1 MAKDLTDKTKIEKKG
16 TMGVESEGMDK
27 NQPEKRV
34 EKIGEL
40 KVKKPKG
47 EKKWWIKDIILAS
60 VNIVF
65 LAALMIILGKM
76 PIRANELSQL
86 KNTFVVATAKS
97 EVQIAEFEIEES
109 KLKAEELKKFFPTQ
123 SGLANFAGEMDK
135 LREEGLISSFSFAS
149 EDAVRDQ
156 TGYYGVPVII
166 RFLGTWDQIEQGLT
180 KLGDLPFIIRAVSIE
195 AGAEEDDLVDFRYG
209 GFLYVDES
217 LAKTR

>member
-1 MAKDLTDKTKIEKKG
+1 MAKDLTDKTKIEKKD
-16 TMGVESEGMDK
+16 TMDVGS
-27 NQPEKRV
+27 KRVNKDLPKSSV
-34 EKIGEL
+34 EKIGEQ

-47 EKKWWIKDIILAS
+47 EKKWWIKDLILAS

-195 AGAEEDDLVDFRYG
+195 AGAGDDNLVDFRYG